1 MKKTKNNI
9 NIKNKKAYFKYEI
22 IDKYVAG
29 VVLEGT
35 EIKSIRDSGVDF
47 SDSYCYFKDGELF
60 LKNLHISEYEN
71 GTHNNHEPKRERKL
85 LLNKKELK
93 KLSNNVKDVGLT
105 IVPLRIF
112 LTESGIAKFE
122 IGLAKGK
129 KNFDKRESIK
139 NKDMERSENR
149 KIKL

>member
-9 NIKNKKAYFKYEI
+9 NIKNKKAYFKFEI
-22 IDKYVAG
+22 IEKYVAG

-35 EIKSIRDSGVDF
+35 EIKSIRDGGVDF
-47 SDSYCYFKDGELF
+47 SDSYCYFKNGELF
-60 LKNLHISEYEN
+60 LRNLYISEYEN

-85 LLNKKELK
+85 LLNKKELR
-93 KLSNNVKDVGLT
+93 KLSNNVKGVGLT
-105 IVPLRIF
+105 IVPLRVF

-139 NKDMERSENR
+139 NKDMKRSEDR